1 MIREAI
7 EVVVSGDSLSME
19 AAAHAMNEIMSGEA
33 TPAQFG
39 AFVTAL
45 RLKGETVDEIAG
57 MAQVMRQHS
66 LRVELDGT
74 LVDTCGTGG
83 DGSSTFNIST
93 TAAFV
98 AAGAGAKVAKHGNRA
113 MSGSSGSADVLEALG
128 ANIALS
134 PESVARCIKDTGF
147 GFMFAQGFHPSMRFA
162 AGPRREIGIR
172 TVFNILG
179 PLTNPAGAGA
189 QVIGVA
195 DASMAAKMA
204 QALSRLGSRRA
215 LVVHGNDG
223 LDEITIADSTQVWE
237 LNEGAVSEY
246 SVSPEDLG
254 LGKSLLSEVQV
265 SDTGGKRAHAARCSQ
280 RQRRRSAGHHDSQRR
295 CRSTR
300 RWAGGKPPRWR
311 RRSRPVHRRRQRQVS
326 NGGIHCAQPE
336 FGLGSV
342 DISIFQPVF
351 PISPSFPHRRET
363 SIIRTAKRRGVSQY
377 CGAGLSFPVFT
388 GTCFTGVTQV
398 STHSKYRRDFTS
410 RRHWSSQAP
419 ARKGSQ
425 SATNTRLAKS
435 TATIGK
441 T

>member
-7 EVVVSGDSLSME
+7 EAVVNGESLSFE
-19 AAAHAMNEIMSGEA
+19 DAAQVMNEIMSGEA

-57 MAQVMRQHS
+57 MALVMREHS
-66 LRVELDGT
+66 LHVEVDGA

-83 DGSSTFNIST
+83 DGSGTFNIST
-93 TAAFV
+93 AAAFV

-128 ANIALS
+128 AQIDLN
-134 PESVARCIKDTGF
+134 PVSVARCINETGF

-195 DASMAAKMA
+195 DASMASKMA

-223 LDEITIADSTQVWE
+223 LDEISIAAPTHVWE
-237 LNEGAVSEY
+237 LNDGAVNEY
-246 SVSPEDLG
+246 NISPADFDMSTASLDDIQASDAATSANT
-254 LGKSLLSEVQV
+254 LRNVLNGKA
-265 SDTGGKRAHAARCSQ
+265 GAARDIVLLNAAAALL
-280 RQRRRSAGHHDSQRR
+280 AGDIVETLQEGVDVAAQSIDSGNATK
-295 CRSTR
+295 SM
-300 RWAGGKPPRWR
+300 
-311 RRSRPVHRRRQRQVS
+311 
-326 NGGIHCAQPE
+326 
-336 FGLGSV
+336 
-342 DISIFQPVF
+342 
-351 PISPSFPHRRET
+351 
-363 SIIRTAKRRGVSQY
+363 
-377 CGAGLSFPVFT
+377 
-388 GTCFTGVTQV
+388 
-398 STHSKYRRDFTS
+398 
-410 RRHWSSQAP
+410 QAFIVL
-419 ARKGSQ
+419 SQ
-425 SATNTRLAKS
+425 SLE
-435 TATIGK
+435 
-441 T
+441 

>member
-7 EVVVSGDSLSME
+7 EVVVSGGSLSME
-19 AAAHAMNEIMSGEA
+19 AAAQAMNKIMIGEA

-74 LVDTCGTGG
+74 MVDTCGTGG
-83 DGSSTFNIST
+83 DGSRTFNIST
-93 TAAFV
+93 AAAFV

-128 ANIALS
+128 VNITLS
-134 PESVARCIKDTGF
+134 PESVARCIDETGF

-195 DASMAAKMA
+195 DASTAAKMA
-204 QALSRLGSRRA
+204 QALNRLGSRRA

-246 SVSPEDLG
+246 LISPEDLG
-254 LGKSLLSEVQV
+254 FSKSPLSEVQV
-265 SDTGGKRAHAARCSQ
+265 SDTGQSARMLRDVLNGSAGAARDIVLLN
-280 RQRRRSAGHHDSQRR
+280 AAAALL
-295 CRSTR
+295 
-300 RWAGGKPPRWR
+300 AGG
-311 RRSRPVHRRRQRQVS
+311 QVD
-326 NGGIHCAQPE
+326 NLQ
-336 FGLGSV
+336 
-342 DISIFQPVF
+342 D
-351 PISPSFPHRRET
+351 
-363 SIIRTAKRRGVSQY
+363 GV
-377 CGAGLSFPVFT
+377 A
-388 GTCFTGVTQV
+388 
-398 STHSKYRRDFTS
+398 
-410 RRHWSSQAP
+410 A
-419 ARKGSQ
+419 A
-425 SATNTRLAKS
+425 AKS
-435 TATIGK
+435 IDEGGAKSRMEAFIALSRHLE
-441 T
+441 

>member
-19 AAAHAMNEIMSGEA
+19 VAAQAMNEIMSGEA

-134 PESVARCIKDTGF
+134 PESVARCINDTGF

-204 QALSRLGSRRA
+204 QALSRLGSRRS

-223 LDEITIADSTQVWE
+223 LDEITIAESTQVWE
-237 LNEGAVSEY
+237 LNEGAVTEY

-254 LGKSLLSEVQV
+254 FGKSPLSEVQV
-265 SDTGGKRAHAARCSQ
+265 SDAEGSARLLRDVLNGNAGAARDITLLN
-280 RQRRRSAGHHDSQRR
+280 AAAALL
-295 CRSTR
+295 
-300 RWAGGKPPRWR
+300 AGGQVKNLQDGVAAAA
-311 RRSRPVHRRRQRQVS
+311 RS
-326 NGGIHCAQPE
+326 IDE
-336 FGLGSV
+336 GS
-342 DISIFQPVF
+342 
-351 PISPSFPHRRET
+351 
-363 SIIRTAKRRGVSQY
+363 AK
-377 CGAGLSFPVFT
+377 
-388 GTCFTGVTQV
+388 
-398 STHSKYRRDFTS
+398 S
-410 RRHWSSQAP
+410 RMEAFI
-419 ARKGSQ
+419 ALSQ
-425 SATNTRLAKS
+425 SLD
-435 TATIGK
+435 
-441 T
+441 